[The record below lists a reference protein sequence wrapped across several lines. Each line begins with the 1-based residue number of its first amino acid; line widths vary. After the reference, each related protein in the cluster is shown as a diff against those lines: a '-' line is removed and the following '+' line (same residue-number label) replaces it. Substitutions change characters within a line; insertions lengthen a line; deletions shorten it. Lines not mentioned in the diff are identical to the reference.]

1 MDKLKGVKD
10 MRNKKKNHP
19 QHHQGSSLIK
29 KIITEL
35 YLIIAIMS
43 IMNHKISSFSN
54 LLAEITVYTCLTIS
68 LNLMLEN
75 VSIKQIKEDI
85 KLLFD

>member
-1 MDKLKGVKD
+1 

-19 QHHQGSSLIK
+19 HHHKGSSLIK
-29 KIITEL
+29 KIITGL
-35 YLIIAIMS
+35 YLIIAILS
-43 IMNHKISSFSN
+43 ILNHKIDSLSN
-54 LLAEITVYTCLTIS
+54 LLTEITVYTCLTIS

>member
-1 MDKLKGVKD
+1 MI
-10 MRNKKKNHP
+10 NKKKRTNHYKSP
-19 QHHQGSSLIK
+19 LVKKLTMSLYIV
-29 KIITEL
+29 
-35 YLIIAIMS
+35 IAILS
-43 IMNHKISSFSN
+43 ILNHKIDSFIN

-68 LNLMLEN
+68 LNLMFEN

>member
-1 MDKLKGVKD
+1 
-10 MRNKKKNHP
+10 MRNKKKRTNH
-19 QHHQGSSLIK
+19 HKSSLVK
-29 KIITEL
+29 KIITGL
-35 YLIIAIMS
+35 YLIIVILS
-43 IMNHKISSFSN
+43 ILNHKIDSFSN

>member
-1 MDKLKGVKD
+1 ME
-10 MRNKKKNHP
+10 NKKKRTNHDK
-19 QHHQGSSLIK
+19 SSLIK
-29 KIITEL
+29 KIITGL
-35 YLIIAIMS
+35 YLIITILS
-43 IMNHKISSFSN
+43 IMNHKIDSLSN